1 MRVVVPPQPSKPPL
15 VAIGIAIA
23 LVLAVL
29 VGAGVAYWK
38 MQAVTPPQPS
48 PTDTTPP
55 PSPTGPDPAL
65 EEARKLSLDVRATL
79 DAASDRMVQNA
90 RAVKPPYPW
99 RSLPDK
105 YKAIVRTVRGKPFER
120 EFWLEHTRWL
130 AVAIAR
136 LSAAVSA
143 DPDNPD
149 GPVLMKVTADN
160 ARSKDYDLV
169 VREIARIVSGPESIH
184 KLMEI
189 CFLLVSG
196 DTNQARVNFE
206 KLPPLP
212 QGEEFRHEEGC
223 RYLARTLLAW
233 TKKGE
238 RPMEFAR
245 KGLLLFPGS
254 AAPKLEDWQWALI
267 LVYASIPSLFH
278 DDYGKKEGGQ
288 DVVDRGLNLLGRG
301 AAAKPPFF
309 SELDPAMLGEVRR
322 VIRDAGKRGMA
333 ILGPDVLAEP
343 PVADLVLAAGTA
355 RWMIA
360 ASELAGKEEMQLWYV
375 VYKDW
380 LAPGVLALKKAKDG
394 DLDAKLAALD
404 AACAAREKAEQ
415 TGAMSA
421 CRARLA
427 QVKGDVAAATR
438 LLEAARAKA
447 ERAGLKQNEPE
458 IWEQLDRL
466 GVELKAK

>member
-1 MRVVVPPQPSKPPL
+1 MRVVVPPQPSGPPL
-15 VAIGIAIA
+15 VAIAVAVA

-29 VGAGVAYWK
+29 VGGGVAYWK
-38 MQAVTPPQPS
+38 MQAVAPPSPS
-48 PTDTTPP
+48 PTDRAPP
-55 PSPTGPDPAL
+55 PPDAPDQSL
-65 EEARKLSLDVRATL
+65 EEARKLSFDVRATL
-79 DAASDRMVQNA
+79 DAASDRLVQNA
-90 RAVKPPYPW
+90 RSVKPPYPW
-99 RSLPDK
+99 RVLTDK

-120 EFWLEHTRWL
+120 AFWLDHTRWV

-149 GPVLMKVTADN
+149 GPVLMKVTAN
-160 ARSKDYDLV
+160 NERSRDYDLV
-169 VREIARIVSGPESIH
+169 VREVARIVSGPESIH

-212 QGEEFRHEEGC
+212 KGEEFRHEEGC

-245 KGLLLFPGS
+245 QGLLLYPES
-254 AAPKLEDWQWALI
+254 ATPKLEDWEWALI

-278 DDYGKKEGGQ
+278 DDYGKKEHGQ

-301 AAAKPPFF
+301 AVAKPPFF
-309 SELDPAMLGEVRR
+309 AELDPAMLGEVRR

-355 RWMIA
+355 RWLIA
-360 ASELAGKEEMQLWYV
+360 ASELKGKEETQLWYV
-375 VYKDW
+375 IYKDW
-380 LAPGVLALKKAKDG
+380 LAPGIVALRKAQDPA
-394 DLDAKLAALD
+394 LTRNLAALD
-404 AACAAREKAEQ
+404 AVCAAREKLEE
-415 TGAMSA
+415 TGVMSA

-447 ERAGLKQNEPE
+447 ERAGIKQNEPE

-466 GVELKAK
+466 GVELRAK